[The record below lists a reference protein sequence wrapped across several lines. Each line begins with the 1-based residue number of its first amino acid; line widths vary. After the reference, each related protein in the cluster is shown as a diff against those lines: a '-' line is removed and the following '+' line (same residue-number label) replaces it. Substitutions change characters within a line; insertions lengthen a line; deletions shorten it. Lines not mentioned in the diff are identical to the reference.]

1 MYFSIHIDINIYI
14 SRCITKNI
22 LKSKRQIIWDG
33 GNTILREPGKF
44 ENNIKLVRV
53 NMLSTYL

>member
-1 MYFSIHIDINIYI
+1 MHKYFKIKTTN
-14 SRCITKNI
+14 N
-22 LKSKRQIIWDG
+22 LGW